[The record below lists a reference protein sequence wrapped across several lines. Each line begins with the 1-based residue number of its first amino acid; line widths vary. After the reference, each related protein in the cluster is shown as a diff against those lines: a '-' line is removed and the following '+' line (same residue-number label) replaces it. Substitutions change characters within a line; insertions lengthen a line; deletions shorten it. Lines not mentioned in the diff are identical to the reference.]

1 MGRAESFILTQKLEF
16 IIDNEVQSC
25 FDRTSF
31 FLVLFYTAGIL
42 NEKIKM
48 TQKLLLILI
57 FASSWLSAD
66 ELSIYP
72 SSEYNTLNR
81 AIQSAQK
88 GDTLV
93 IEQGNYF
100 ESDIIIDK
108 PLTLLG
114 INYPV
119 IDGQKK
125 SYIFEV
131 LSDSVTI
138 KGLSIKNVGKSYT
151 SDYAAIHTY
160 NVNHFHFEDNILSDS
175 FFGFLIEKSSNGIIK
190 NNTIKGNA
198 VSEHNSGNG
207 IHLWH
212 SSKIQIIDNTIEKM
226 RDGIYFEFVKHSI
239 VSGNQSRNN
248 IRYGLHFM
256 FSNDDRYEKN
266 TFENNGA
273 GVAVMFSKNIF
284 MKNNVFRLNWGSASY
299 GLLLKEINDAVIT
312 HNSFEQNTI
321 GVNADGANRITFEN
335 NNFKNNGWAIRFL
348 GACYGNKLLHN
359 NFLHNALDISYK
371 GNMNGNIFD
380 RNFWSEYAGYDLNKD
395 NIGDVPYRPVKLFS
409 YVVNNT
415 PETIVLLRSL
425 FVDIINFSE
434 KVSPI
439 FTPDNLKDF
448 NPVMKPIIN
457 ND

>member
-1 MGRAESFILTQKLEF
+1 M
-16 IIDNEVQSC
+16 
-25 FDRTSF
+25 
-31 FLVLFYTAGIL
+31 
-42 NEKIKM
+42 KIVK
-48 TQKLLLILI
+48 KYFLI
-57 FASSWLSAD
+57 FSLFCYAGLSAN
-66 ELSIYP
+66 ELTVCASCEYP
-72 SSEYNTLNR
+72 TIKEAVQL
-81 AIQSAQK
+81 AQS
-88 GDTLV
+88 GDTLI
-93 IEQGNYF
+93 IEPGTYF
-100 ESDIIIDK
+100 ESDIQIEK
-108 PLTLLG
+108 PLTILG

-119 IDGQKK
+119 IDGQEK
-125 SYIFEV
+125 SYIINIT
-131 LSDSVTI
+131 SDSVTI
-138 KGLSIKNVGKSYT
+138 KGLSLKNIGRSYT
-151 SDYAAIHTY
+151 TDFAAIRTY
-160 NVNHFHFEDNILSDS
+160 KVKYFHFEDIKLDNP
-175 FFGFLIEKSSNGIIK
+175 FFGFHIEKSSNGVIK
-190 NNTIKGNA
+190 NNIIRGNA

-212 SSKIQIIDNTIEKM
+212 SSKIQILNNSIENM

-239 VSGNQSRNN
+239 VRDNVSRNN

-266 TFENNGA
+266 LFEKNGA
-273 GVAVMFSKNIF
+273 GVAVMFSKNIY
-284 MKNNVFRLNWGSASY
+284 MKYNTFRLNWGSASY

-312 HNSFEQNTI
+312 HNQFDQNTI
-321 GVNADGANRITFEN
+321 GVNADGANRIVFEN
-335 NNFKNNGWAIRFL
+335 NSFNNNGWAIRFL
-348 GACYGNKLLHN
+348 GACYGNKILQN

-380 RNFWSEYAGYDLNKD
+380 RNFWSEYTGYDLNKD

-415 PETIVLLRSL
+415 PETIILLRSL

-448 NPVMKPIIN
+448 NPLMKPVIN